1 MYQRLFLFISEY
13 HAHDLHTEK
22 NVCMGLHRGM
32 AIYTDMMGF
41 VPIFLCANYRFN
53 LMVCRIFKKAY
64 LPDNF
69 KAAFAMMTMDGE
81 YIIYWQF
88 EFPAT

>member
-1 MYQRLFLFISEY
+1 
-13 HAHDLHTEK
+13 
-22 NVCMGLHRGM
+22 
-32 AIYTDMMGF
+32 
-41 VPIFLCANYRFN
+41 
-53 LMVCRIFKKAY
+53 MVCRIFKKAY

-69 KAAFAMMTMDGE
+69 KAAFVMMAMDGE